1 MLTTL
6 EEGTGTAVEDDGD
19 MGSVPSPG
27 GTPSPD
33 DLSDPIAIITA
44 FAACVNPNNA
54 TDVDEACVANVFAT
68 YNVSP
73 ALAAELNDC
82 FMAGGTFEEIK
93 QCALDG
99 VASLPDKVMDTT
111 SDASVL
117 GVASLALPFIAA
129 ALF

>member
-1 MLTTL
+1 MQRKYGTRSTGSTHPRR
-6 EEGTGTAVEDDGD
+6 EGTHSSND
-19 MGSVPSPG
+19 
-27 GTPSPD
+27 
-33 DLSDPIAIITA
+33 
-44 FAACVNPNNA
+44 
-54 TDVDEACVANVFAT
+54 
-68 YNVSP
+68 VSP

-99 VASLPDKVMDTT
+99 VASLPGEGMDST